1 MNRLSRSMTW
11 NESGS
16 SSHPISGKLHAIDDP
31 SLRDDSKPKSSF
43 ESSIGSWVKTPKSF
57 FLPLHYEPSYKYP
70 LIVWMHSDGYNESQI
85 NQVIPHIS
93 LRNYVAV
100 GVRASRS
107 IDASGHRFE
116 WSESSASVGTAHD
129 AVIAAVNEATERFSI
144 HPDRIVLAGYRS
156 GGAMALRVAMLQP
169 ARFAGVVSLGGTM
182 PHNGSWISSLA
193 ELRDRRMPMLWQWA
207 TEGDHY
213 SNENLDRD
221 MRTAMLIRAS
231 VEVRQYVDDDEMSS
245 VCLSDLNQWVM
256 RRVVAG
262 DCSGELDTWA
272 STPTSFSAN

>member
-1 MNRLSRSMTW
+1 MNRLSRSMSW

-16 SSHPISGKLHAIDDP
+16 TSNPISGKLQSIDQHHHAGDTTTN
-31 SLRDDSKPKSSF
+31 LAF
-43 ESSIGSWVKTPKSF
+43 ESSISSWVRTPKSF
-57 FLPLHYEPSYKYP
+57 FLPLHYEPSYRYP
-70 LIVWMHSDGYNESQI
+70 LIVWLHNDGFNESQI
-85 NQVIPHIS
+85 NQVLPHIS

-129 AVIAAVNEATERFSI
+129 AVMAAVDEATERYSI
-144 HPDRIVLAGYRS
+144 HADRIVLAGYRS
-156 GGAMALRVAMLQP
+156 GGAMALRIAMREP
-169 ARFAGVVSLGGTM
+169 TRFAGVISLGGTM
-182 PHNGSWISSLA
+182 PHNGSWMNSLSA
-193 ELRDRRMPMLWQWA
+193 LRRRRLPMLWQWA

-213 SNENLDRD
+213 RNENLDRD

-245 VCLSDLNQWVM
+245 VCLADLNRWIM

-262 DCSGELDTWA
+262 DCCGELDAWA